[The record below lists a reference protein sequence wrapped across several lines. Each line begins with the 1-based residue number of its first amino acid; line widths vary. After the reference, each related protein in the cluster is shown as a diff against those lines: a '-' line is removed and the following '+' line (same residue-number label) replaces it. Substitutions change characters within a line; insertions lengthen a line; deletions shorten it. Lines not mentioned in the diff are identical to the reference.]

1 MQVTVG
7 AGRLWPVSELMSPR
21 RYNLQKRQADAE
33 QTRARV
39 IDATRELISGPDGMS
54 ALSMEAVARQ
64 AGVARMTVYYQ
75 FGSKV
80 GLLEAVY
87 DDLAQR
93 GLVAFL
99 PAVFEAADALQG
111 LDELVAAFGRFWASD
126 RLLIRRLRALAA
138 LDPVFEGARARDER
152 RRDLFRGIVGRITDE
167 HGRPEAASA
176 GQLVAILTALA
187 SFETFDAIAGEDRS
201 PDDVV
206 PLVQW
211 LSRLALGFEATSDS
225 R

>member
-1 MQVTVG
+1 VAVVG
-7 AGRLWPVSELMSPR
+7 WIKQELMGPR
-21 RYNLQKRQADAE
+21 RYNTEKRRADVE

-39 IDATRELISGPDGMS
+39 IEATRELISAPDGM
-54 ALSMEAVARQ
+54 AGLSMEAVARQ

-93 GLVAFL
+93 GLVASL
-99 PAVFEAADALQG
+99 RAVFEAPDALEA

-126 RLLIRRLRALAA
+126 RLIIRRLRALAA

-152 RRDLFRGIVGRITDE
+152 RRDLFRRTVGRITDE
-167 HGRPEAASA
+167 YGRPEPASA
-176 GQLVAILTALA
+176 GQLVAVLTALA

-206 PLVQW
+206 PVVQG
-211 LSRLALGFEATSDS
+211 LARLALGIDAAPSDG